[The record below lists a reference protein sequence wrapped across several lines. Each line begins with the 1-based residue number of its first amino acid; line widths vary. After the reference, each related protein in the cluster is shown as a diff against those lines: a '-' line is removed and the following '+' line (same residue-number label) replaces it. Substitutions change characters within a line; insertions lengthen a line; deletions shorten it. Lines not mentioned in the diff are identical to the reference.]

1 MFIVFTRALVGA
13 SRDRWLAFAVDVRRA
28 VLCSKCM
35 LEIIMALNTAYHVF
49 GRWLLFLKS
58 DQD

>member
-1 MFIVFTRALVGA
+1 MFIVFTRAPLGA

-28 VLCSKCM
+28 VLCSKCL
-35 LEIIMALNTAYHVF
+35 LEIIMAPNTAYHGF
-49 GRWLLFLKS
+49 GRWLLFLNS